1 MSNKF
6 KFIQTLLKN
15 EKFNPTQKERFLKL
29 VSKELESASDID
41 RQVLEEIRLIKEK
54 IKLIENEKKVCEKK
68 IPQNIIQKKNIE
80 IKDKFQYPRIHNVR
94 LLVSLMNQF
103 SDNSKALKYATHSW
117 EHGKFLSYEDFIVK
131 IIEEWSAISK
141 ELKSLNPRLSA
152 KISNFLINNKLGQK
166 KDDKHYHTWGERKLK
181 FGWSSEEL
189 KNYMNIDKNKDPF
202 SCPIS
207 KDTIALE
214 ENNSLILFD
223 NYVTEF
229 KNEIEIRED
238 NSALEKLINNLW
250 ERELGFTDFVV
261 NQLDTK
267 GVSFFTDVPYLKSVL
282 KIIFNSFKQRPQF
295 FEINCQ
301 VYQNFDLGY
310 LELSISQHGSKCNR
324 SIDDPKI
331 VNPKGGDFS
340 SIINNLKNLADFSV
354 IGEFNDNK
362 IYRINYLSSNKE
374 EKRIERSE
382 NFYPGL
388 GFTYLLKFYI

>member
-1 MSNKF
+1 MNKF
-6 KFIQTLLKN
+6 NFIKQLLEN
-15 EKFNPTQKERFLKL
+15 EKFNTPQKERFLKL
-29 VSKELESASDID
+29 VSRELESASEFDS
-41 RQVLEEIRLIKEK
+41 QVSEEIRLIKENIQIIEKEKKECK
-54 IKLIENEKKVCEKK
+54 IKINKNLILENKHE
-68 IPQNIIQKKNIE
+68 
-80 IKDKFQYPRIHNVR
+80 YPKIHNAR
-94 LLVSLMNQF
+94 LLVNLMNQF

-117 EHGKFLSYEDFIVK
+117 EHGKFLSYEDFMEK
-131 IIEEWSAISK
+131 INEEWSTIK
-141 ELKSLNPRLSA
+141 NELKSLNSRLSA
-152 KISNFLINNKLGQK
+152 KISNFLFNNKLGQK
-166 KDDKHYHTWGERKLK
+166 KDENYYHAWGEKKLK

-189 KNYMNIDKNKDPF
+189 KIYMNMDKNKDPF
-202 SCPIS
+202 SCPI
-207 KDTIALE
+207 TEEIIVLE

-250 ERELGFTDFVV
+250 EKELGFTDFVV
-261 NQLDTK
+261 KQIDTK

-310 LELSISQHGSKCNR
+310 IELSISQHGSKCNR

-331 VNPKGGDFS
+331 VKPKGGDFS
-340 SIINNLKNLADFSV
+340 TIINNLKNLSDFSV

-362 IYRINYLSSNKE
+362 VYRINYLSSDKE
-374 EKRIERSE
+374 DKRIERSE